1 MKTTNRTFNKN
12 LDKISDKN
20 KTFNP
25 FSTTQT
31 FHNYNMNDFNYMDV
45 DYLKEQLI
53 KIKSKE
59 NKNNK
64 YYHKRNINKT
74 DKEKKKNDSEIK
86 DEKQNQNSK
95 I

>member
-1 MKTTNRTFNKN
+1 MKTTSRTFNKN
-12 LDKISDKN
+12 LDNISNKN

-45 DYLKEQLI
+45 DYLKDELI

-59 NKNNK
+59 NKKNK
-64 YYHKRNINKT
+64 YYHKNGNINKNN
-74 DKEKKKNDSEIK
+74 KEEKKIILK
-86 DEKQNQNSK
+86 
-95 I
+95 